1 MRLMLAAR
9 PPSPRNH
16 EYGARPVSV
25 DIARGRLLIP
35 HPESGHPQRAPVLSL
50 PLINAV
56 VADQLALAHWTP
68 GHRIVVCSL
77 AGGTGRTTLAGLMA
91 SILAE
96 LPYAH
101 VWRPI
106 GLVEASPRTLASTE
120 RRWGAIGPGPANPD
134 ESADGLCV
142 TGAGAHVL
150 ANTQLR
156 HGHGDHSAV
165 LVDAPVGM
173 PSDHA
178 LIREDTT
185 ASVVL
190 VCRPDRTSLVEA
202 AEALVWMHDQGL
214 LTRDRVD
221 VVVNHGA
228 GPSSRGSAA
237 VATALGIRSA
247 SVHSLPFDKTLG
259 PGRTLPSGRAIPT
272 PLRRCITRL
281 CLDVW
286 AATQSQL
293 HTSTNGSTQHEERT

>member
-1 MRLMLAAR
+1 MLGAR
-9 PPSPRNH
+9 PPSPRSH

-35 HPESGHPQRAPVLSL
+35 HPKSGHPQLAPVLSL
-50 PLINAV
+50 PLTHSV
-56 VADQLALAHWTP
+56 VADQLALAHWSP

-106 GLVEASPRTLASTE
+106 GLVEVSPRTLASTE
-120 RRWGAIGPGPANPD
+120 RRWGATGAGPSNPD
-134 ESADGLCV
+134 ASTDCLRV
-142 TGAGAHVL
+142 TAAGAHVL
-150 ANTQLR
+150 ADTQLR
-156 HGHGDHSAV
+156 HGHGNNSAV

-178 LIREDTT
+178 LIQEDAT

-190 VCRPDRTSLVEA
+190 VCRPDRTSLAEA
-202 AEALVWMHDQGL
+202 AEALVWMHDQDL
-214 LTRDRVD
+214 LTRDRVN
-221 VVVNHGA
+221 VVVNCGA

-237 VATALGIRSA
+237 AATALGIRSA
-247 SVHSLPFDKTLG
+247 SVHSLSFDKTLG

-272 PLRRCITRL
+272 PIRRCITRL

-286 AATQSQL
+286 AATKSQL
-293 HTSTNGSTQHEERT
+293 HSTTNRSTQHEERA